1 MVQPG
6 SLAPQ
11 SARLPTSVK
20 IVTTSNGPPNRLV
33 AALVYDQLCSF
44 EFGCAVEVFGLPRPE
59 FGERWYEFV
68 TCTAEPGPL
77 RAVGGFRV
85 IADAGLDVLARAGT
99 IIVPGWKG
107 ADVQPSIELRD
118 ALRQAHAS
126 GARLVTI
133 CSGVFLLAAAGV
145 LTTQKVTTHW
155 RYADKLQ
162 SLYPRLDV
170 DPNVLYV
177 DAGQI
182 LTSAGSAAGL
192 DLCLHLVRRDFGGA
206 VANEVARR
214 LVIAPH
220 RNGGQAQFIDRPIQ
234 PRADNR
240 LADVIAQLGA
250 RLHEPLTIAAMAKRA
265 AMSPR
270 NFIRRFQEATGATP
284 LEWLI
289 DARLARAREL
299 LESTDLTVEDV
310 AQRCGFGAAATLR
323 HHFRRKLA
331 LSPLEYRQRFSQRS
345 A

>member
-1 MVQPG
+1 VRSTPE
-6 SLAPQ
+6 PQ
-11 SARLPTSVK
+11 SASLPTCVK

-59 FGERWYEFV
+59 FGERWYQFV
-68 TCTAEPGPL
+68 TCAAEQGPL

-85 IADAGLDVLARAGT
+85 MADAGLDVLARAGT

-107 ADVQPSIELRD
+107 AEVQPSAELRD
-118 ALRQAHAS
+118 ALRQAHAA

-145 LTTQKVTTHW
+145 LTNEKVTTHW
-155 RYADKLQ
+155 RYADKLKA
-162 SLYPRLDV
+162 LYPRLDV

-177 DAGQI
+177 DAGRI

-206 VANEVARR
+206 VANQVARR

-220 RNGGQAQFIDRPIQ
+220 RNGGQAQFIDRPIL

-240 LADVIAQLGA
+240 LADVIAELSA
-250 RLHEPLTIAAMAKRA
+250 RLHEPLTIAMMAQRA

-270 NFIRRFQEATGATP
+270 NFIRRFQEATGSTP
-284 LEWLI
+284 LDWLI
-289 DARLARAREL
+289 DARLAHAREL
-299 LESTDLTVEDV
+299 LESTDLAVEDV
-310 AQRCGFGAAATLR
+310 ARRSGFGAAATLR
-323 HHFRRKLA
+323 HHFRRKMA
-331 LSPLEYRQRFSQRS
+331 LSPVEYRQRFTQRS